1 MEMNSLTS
9 LKLRRAW
16 MPPAVAQA
24 PMVTRYFEAR
34 RTWWIR
40 SASCGVVMDPS
51 TSERSYGPFTFARDA
66 SRKLAISTSPA
77 TASSSSSQSSRLS
90 WQPSQEANFQT
101 ASFGLC
107 LRAISYL
114 PLCEQPLHTAVL
126 EDGPILADEVWPV
139 LAVPTEADGTLH
151 IALHRDV
158 NTLCRYAALLKLRH
172 REAHHDFGSANEG
185 HGIAWIKRS
194 PGDELRDDT
203 DAAAPGARGMI
214 YGDVHLQ
221 IIVGIYLPPRQGI
234 LSGGEV
240 SFAIARLPAFEFA
253 PVEDIRRRASAIE
266 QRDLAVLFAL
276 CDDMVHGRAQ
286 WRQPDASGHNHHVL
300 PLRVLDRPVTSK
312 GSAHTYHIIRLELA
326 HGLCH
331 GSHSTS
337 CMYQRFG
344 LSRIAANRDRDLA
357 HAEHVEH
364 VELPGGKGRNAAAIC
379 RFKLQRERVGNLA
392 PHALHPVDLRQHGI
406 TYVRGHMPPRV
417 RTPYTS
423 SSCSRVACSRCI
435 MICATRFTS
444 S

>member
-114 PLCEQPLHTAVL
+114 PLCEQAVHTAVL
-126 EDGPILADEVWPV
+126 EDGPILADEVWSV
-139 LAVPTEADGTLH
+139 LAVPTEADGTFH
-151 IALHRDV
+151 VALHRDV

-172 REAHHDFGSANEG
+172 REAHHDFGPADKDHRVLSIE
-185 HGIAWIKRS
+185 RC
-194 PGDELRDDT
+194 PGDKLGDDT
-203 DAAAPGARGMI
+203 NAAAPRSRSLI
-214 YGDVHLQ
+214 HGDVHLQ
-221 IIVGIYLPPRQGI
+221 VEASSPVF
-234 LSGGEV
+234 EV
-240 SFAIARLPAFEFA
+240 A
-253 PVEDIRRRASAIE
+253 PVEDVRWRAGAVE
-266 QRDLAVLFAL
+266 QRDLAVLL
-276 CDDMVHGRAQ
+276 TLGGDLIQSRAQ
-286 WRQPDASGHNHHVL
+286 RRQPDASGYDYHVL
-300 PLRVLDRPVTSK
+300 PLRVLDRPVTAE
-312 GSAHTYHIIRLELA
+312 GPAYTYHIIGPELA

-331 GSHSTS
+331 GSHSTGS
-337 CMYQRFG
+337 MDQRCG
-344 LSRIAANRDRDLA
+344 LSRIPANRDRNLA

-364 VELPGGKGRNAAAIC
+364 VELPGGKGKDAAAIG
-379 RFKLQRERVGNLA
+379 RSKLQRERVGYLT
-392 PHALHPVDLRQHGI
+392 PHALHPVELRQHGI
-406 TYVRGHMPPRV
+406 EDVCVHRTPRV
-417 RTPYTS
+417 GTPYTS
-423 SSCSRVACSRCI
+423 SSCKRVACSRCI
-435 MICATRFTS
+435 MI
-444 S
+444 